1 MGTKARPSQL
11 RPHAGVRQW
20 QAAEARKT
28 AQAADRMPPR
38 QRFTWPADKQAI
50 LEQTLAAGRIRVTI
64 AQAQEVVL

>member
-20 QAAEARKT
+20 RAAEARRT

-50 LEQTLAAGRIRVTI
+50 LEQTVAAARIRI
-64 AQAQEVVL
+64 AAAQAPEVVA